1 MSESCSP
8 SGVKQILAPSLLSLT
23 KGLLEKM
30 LVYYVAKED
39 YDNTHAILALSNL
52 ELDPGVNVIK
62 LFTVVI

>member
-1 MSESCSP
+1 
-8 SGVKQILAPSLLSLT
+8 
-23 KGLLEKM
+23 M